1 MKKVLVLSGICAV
14 VPLARGAVQTN
25 VWQTAAGGSIHAA
38 TNWVGETADWT
49 NKDTNHGF
57 LDFRALDSG
66 AAVTLADQ
74 ITFSGFWFAPAPEA
88 TGPFMWRLPSD
99 NLWVLGSGSVP
110 LRVDEGELAFNGK
123 TDAWVD
129 HTIRKEGSGTL
140 ILQNTLANSQKY
152 ICNLRIDEGEVR
164 IANNNALRHVTFRED
179 ESAGRLTVA
188 DTIQAYFFGRL
199 FSTAMDK
206 EPEDL
211 GGRKVHI
218 GGHVSDSVLAVPGT
232 NGTYIARGQYTLMLG
247 SLPESTEVQAYD
259 GDLEICTLTPA
270 LRDCVGFWR
279 LENPG
284 DPIHDS
290 GLRGNTLVASGNPKV
305 VTDPERGNVLSLD
318 GSSYLY
324 GRNGNS
330 LTGIPVTNDPYTIAF
345 WVKTPVQST
354 GKGYAICHWGTI
366 TGNKCNFLKANN
378 AGTLYHSH
386 GDGNGT
392 ARNKTYGRNIQNGA
406 WHHIVIAHDGN
417 AQLRYYIDGA
427 LVDTADWS
435 AYGTPQITRDNFQIG
450 NPWSQTSEPFVGL
463 VDDFLIMRRALSAAE
478 IADLYAGHTDTANA
492 LPADLAFQSTGNG
505 ALRLAGDQT
514 LDDLPGNGS
523 LGGIR
528 LQNGATL
535 TVDGGSPATPTQ
547 VVVRT
552 GLHGSGSFR
561 KDSANLDLVASGSS
575 DYSGGTEVAAGT
587 LTLRTAS
594 DLAALWQFEDPDDL
608 GRSSERVNALDVGP
622 YSTTRATNDTE
633 RGAVVYATDGSNG
646 YAVGGPYTGHSGF
659 PVGNS
664 PYTCAVWVKR
674 DADCPNNGTFFW
686 WGLANQTAQ
695 SVQFR
700 FIDSYQKLALAHFG
714 SGTGY
719 NYIDF
724 TLPAAM
730 PAGEWHHV
738 AATYDGKGTTS
749 GGGTLSVYYDGT
761 LVKRETTAK
770 AISIPHA
777 GTVIVGKYSGRSDR
791 TFKGLMDDA
800 YIYSRCLTD
809 AEIAMLAAESGEPAQ
824 CGVPIQVP
832 QPVAWYT
839 FDDRASPGKDSSGN
853 GYDLTPVGDVNV
865 VDSPVK
871 GGMLSLT
878 GTVMSYLKYGDG
890 VFPAKVPTGTKSLT
904 ITCWARTVQNTGL
917 LGPAVA
923 WGEAVASGSHSTIL
937 DIAGGDN
944 NRCWRF
950 VTLDN
955 NSKAVSVSSMQ
966 TAITEGSDDLR
977 LHHLAAVYD
986 TSNKKWQLYVDGDLH
1001 ADKNHTSGCSTPASN
1016 FYVGRKPSSDTV
1028 WFRGELDEVRVYD
1041 VPLTAEQVSEVIRYD
1056 LAEGRGVLPP
1066 STTVAVAQDAALRVE
1081 TVQSLRGLSGAGS
1094 VTVGS
1099 NSTLRVT
1106 AASDAF
1112 AGPLTGAGE
1121 LALAAGATFPAASL
1135 AGFTGTVALE
1145 GGKLSGAAVPASCD
1159 ARIPSGT
1166 TLALA
1171 DAPFASVGGTLT
1183 VGGSGTIAWSG
1194 PRLAVGDYPL
1204 ATASEIVLEEG
1215 AGWQTSPT
1223 YAKQPSP
1230 RFAVRDN
1237 GNGTKTLLFRVLANG
1252 TIVLFR

>member
-1 MKKVLVLSGICAV
+1 MKKAFVLSGICAAA
-14 VPLARGAVQTN
+14 PLAWGAVTTN
-25 VWQTAAGGSIHAA
+25 VWQTAAGGSIHSAA
-38 TNWVGETADWT
+38 NWVGATEDWT
-49 NKDTNHGF
+49 DNTVNRGF

-66 AAVTLADQ
+66 ASVTMSSPIA
-74 ITFSGFWFAPAPEA
+74 FSGFWFAPAPEA
-88 TGPFMWRLPSD
+88 TGPFTWSLPTD
-99 NLWVLGSGSVP
+99 NVWWVGSGTVS
-110 LRVDEGELAFNGK
+110 LRVDEGELAFKGK
-123 TDAWVD
+123 TDTGID
-129 HTIRKEGSGTL
+129 NNIRKEGSGTL
-140 ILQNTLANSQKY
+140 ILQNTLAASQGF
-152 ICNLRIDEGEVR
+152 ISNLYIDEGVVR
-164 IANNNALRHVTFRED
+164 IAHNNALRHVTFHEN

-188 DTIQAYFFGRL
+188 DTIREYFIGRL
-199 FSTAMDK
+199 FSTATDK
-206 EPEDL
+206 EPDDL
-211 GGRKVHI
+211 GGRTVHI
-218 GGHVSDSVLAVPGT
+218 GGHVSDSVVAVPGT
-232 NGTYIARGQYTLMLG
+232 NGTYLARGQYTLMLG
-247 SLPESTEVQAYD
+247 SLPESTVVQAYD

-279 LENPG
+279 FENPG

-290 GLRGNTLVASGNPKV
+290 GLRGNTLVAEGKPQV
-305 VTDPERGNVLSLD
+305 VSDPERGNVLYLD
-318 GSSYLY
+318 GSSYLR

-330 LTGIPVTNDPYTIAF
+330 LTDIPITNDPYTVAF

-354 GKGYAICHWGTI
+354 GPGYAVYHWGNI
-366 TGNKCNFLKANN
+366 TGNKCNFLRINTNGK
-378 AGTLYHSH
+378 LYHSH
-386 GDGNGT
+386 GDSSTT
-392 ARNKTYGRNIQNGA
+392 ARNKTYGNNMQNGA

-417 AQLRYYIDGA
+417 AQLRYYIDGE
-427 LVDTADWS
+427 LVDTGNWLAD
-435 AYGTPQITRDNFQIG
+435 GTPQITRINFQIG
-450 NPWSQTSEPFVGL
+450 NPWSQSSESFVGFL
-463 VDDFLIMRRALSAAE
+463 DDFLIMRRALSASE

-492 LPADLAFQSTGNG
+492 FPADFVFQSTGNG
-505 ALRLAGDQT
+505 ALRLGGDQT
-514 LDDLPGNGS
+514 LNDLRGNGS
-523 LGGIR
+523 FGGIR

-552 GLHGSGSFR
+552 GLHGNGSFR
-561 KDSANLDLVASGSS
+561 KDGTNLDLVASGSS

-594 DLAALWQFEDPDDL
+594 DLAALWQFEDPNDL
-608 GRSSERVNALDVGP
+608 GRSSERVNALDVSP
-622 YSTTRATNDTE
+622 YSATEAVNDSE
-633 RGAVVYATDGSNG
+633 RGAVVRATDGG
-646 YAVGGPYTGHSGF
+646 DCYAVGGPYTGHSGF

-664 PYTCAVWVKR
+664 SYTCAAWVKR

-686 WGLANQTAQ
+686 WGNSSGAGH

-700 FIDSYQKLALAHFG
+700 FINSYKKFALAHVG
-714 SGTGY
+714 GTGY
-719 NYIDF
+719 DF
-724 TLPAAM
+724 VNFEIPSAM

-738 AATYDGKGTTS
+738 AATYDGNGTAS
-749 GGGTLSVYYDGT
+749 GNGTLSVYYDGA

-770 AISIPHA
+770 SIDIPHA
-777 GTVIVGKYSGRSDR
+777 GTVVVGKYSGRSDR

-839 FDDRASPGKDSSGN
+839 FDDRANPGKDSSGN

-890 VFPAKVPTGTKSLT
+890 VFPAKVPFGTKSFT
-904 ITCWARTVQNTGL
+904 ITCWARTFQNTGL
-917 LGPAVA
+917 QGAAVA
-923 WGEAVASGSHSTIL
+923 WGEAVSSGSHSTIL

-950 VTLDN
+950 VTLDSN
-955 NSKAVSVSSMQ
+955 NNAVSVSSMQ
-966 TAITEGSDDLR
+966 TSITEGSDDLR

-986 TSNKKWQLYVDGDLH
+986 TPNKKWRLYVDGELYG
-1001 ADKNHTSGCSTPASN
+1001 DKNTSSCGTPASN

-1041 VPLTAEQVSEVIRYD
+1041 IPLTAEQVNEVIRYD

-1066 STTVAVAQDAALRVE
+1066 STTVAVAQNAALRVE

-1094 VTVGS
+1094 VTIGS

-1112 AGPLTGAGE
+1112 AGTLTGAGE

-1135 AGFTGTVALE
+1135 AGFTGTAVLE

-1183 VGGSGTIAWSG
+1183 VGGSGSIAWSG

-1204 ATASEIVLEEG
+1204 ATASDIVLEPG
-1215 AGWQTSPT
+1215 AGWQTSPA

-1230 RFAVRDN
+1230 RLAVIDN
-1237 GNGTKTLLFRVLANG
+1237 GNGTKTLLFRVIANG